1 MYQDSVASTP
11 MPGGHCL
18 EQPEATPSDKVGL
31 SQMMPGRHVL
41 GTVIRNC
48 PLGVAANLEYLDTLY
63 IYIRRG
69 VIERG
74 CYRSL

>member
-1 MYQDSVASTP
+1 MYQNSVARTP
-11 MPGGHCL
+11 VPGGHCL
-18 EQPEATPSDKVGL
+18 EQPEATPSDMVGL

-48 PLGVAANLEYLDTLY
+48 PLGVAANGILGY
-63 IYIRRG
+63 IINIRRG